1 MTTALNSE
9 AAEEL
14 PILQK
19 LEMKKSF
26 AENDR
31 IAAEIYPK
39 YYERGSDGMYF
50 LPKYEPHPILQC
62 REEILQKYEQNKVL
76 VITGETGSG
85 KSTQVPQY
93 ILDDS
98 VLKNKHAKIFV
109 TQPRRIAA
117 QTIAERV
124 AENRVGWDKVGVGLV
139 GYHVGLDRNVGRDS
153 RIIYMTPGIV
163 SNKMQSDR
171 MLQENFAY
179 HINRVIEIG
188 I

>member
-1 MTTALNSE
+1 MTSNSGIQTAVSAGFSRLTTALNSE

-39 YYERGSDGMYF
+39 YYERGSDGKYF

-98 VLKNKHAKIFV
+98 VLKKF
-109 TQPRRIAA
+109 P
-117 QTIAERV
+117 TICFDGAR
-124 AENRVGWDKVGVGLV
+124 A
-139 GYHVGLDRNVGRDS
+139 
-153 RIIYMTPGIV
+153 
-163 SNKMQSDR
+163 
-171 MLQENFAY
+171 
-179 HINRVIEIG
+179 
-188 I
+188 